1 MPIDFSQART
11 PDHLQTFQQ
20 SFERGRA
27 LGRQR
32 AIEAVLARLQD
43 DPQGAIRAL
52 QTLDPVLAGRLERQA
67 AQGQGQAL
75 LVQQRLQRLTGQ
87 ERAAA
92 ATHAAFLV
100 QMLRGLRQA
109 SADPAQRL
117 AMAQHAARQFPQFGE
132 TDESLAAR
140 EWTDAG
146 IDRLLAELA
155 PFAAEHAGGAFAGS
169 GPDPAAMNRA
179 AGPWSGQ

>member
-11 PDHLQTFQQ
+11 PDHLRSFQQ

-32 AIEAVLARLQD
+32 AIEAALARLQE
-43 DPQGAIRAL
+43 DPQAAIRAL
-52 QTLDPVLAGRLERQA
+52 QTLDPVLAGRLERDA

-75 LVQQRLQRLTGQ
+75 LIQQRLQRLTGQ

-109 SADPAQRL
+109 TSDPAQRL

-132 TDESLAAR
+132 TDESLAGR
-140 EWTDAG
+140 DWSDAG
-146 IDRLLAELA
+146 LDRLLTELA
-155 PFAAEHAGGAFAGS
+155 PFAAEHAGGLGQGAGAATIS
-169 GPDPAAMNRA
+169 GAG
-179 AGPWSGQ
+179 GPWSGQ